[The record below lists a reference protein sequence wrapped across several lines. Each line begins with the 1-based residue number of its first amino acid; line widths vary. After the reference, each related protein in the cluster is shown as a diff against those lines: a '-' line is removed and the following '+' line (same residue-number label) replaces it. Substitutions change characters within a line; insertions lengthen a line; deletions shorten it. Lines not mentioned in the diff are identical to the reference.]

1 MKRYFNTREKAQ
13 RHLDYRK
20 ACAYSRIEK
29 RGDKVL
35 VDNSFVFKTRIW
47 KYVTDVTDA
56 PIPYAYETDIE
67 KWEVFLA
74 IITQSLVDDLSKM
87 KGFDF
92 DAERRALIAFTEDEK
107 KTRKQAKIEKI
118 EQKYKTID
126 IKDYTINKDI

>member
-47 KYVTDVTDA
+47 KYVADA
-56 PIPYAYETDIE
+56 SIPYAYETDIE

-74 IITQSLVDDLSKM
+74 IITQSWVDDLSKIKNM
-87 KGFDF
+87 DYE
-92 DAERRALIAFTEDEK
+92 AELRALIPFTEEEK

-118 EQKYKTID
+118 EHKYKTID
-126 IKDYTINKDI
+126 NKDNIIIKAL